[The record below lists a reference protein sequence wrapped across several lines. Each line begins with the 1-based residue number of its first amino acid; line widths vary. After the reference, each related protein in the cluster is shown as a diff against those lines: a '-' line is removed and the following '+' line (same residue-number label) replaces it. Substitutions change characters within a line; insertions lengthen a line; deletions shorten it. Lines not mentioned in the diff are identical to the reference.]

1 MKNSLARLYNFRG
14 NLSRRDFLV
23 YWLWV
28 YLLPKI
34 WPFLA
39 AAVNYLIFG
48 KDWEPVRIAG
58 GLIFTVSIHLLLMSF
73 FVGAMWRRLND
84 IGFALYPKLLICS
97 LSLFFPPFGWMLQ
110 LTLLMLSSHNK
121 ATCDGNNAP

>member
-1 MKNSLARLYNFRG
+1 MKTVLARLYNFRG

-39 AAVNYLIFG
+39 AAVNYFVFG
-48 KDWEPVRIAG
+48 KNWEPVRIAG
-58 GLIFTVSIHLLLMSF
+58 GLLFTVSIHLLLMSF

-84 IGFALYPKLLICS
+84 IGFAIMPRLIICS
-97 LSLFFPPFGWMLQ
+97 LSFFFPPFGWMLQ
-110 LTLLMLSSHNK
+110 LTVLMLNRRKSRN
-121 ATCDGNNAP
+121 

>member
-1 MKNSLARLYNFRG
+1 MKNAFARLYNFRG
-14 NLSRRDFLV
+14 NLSRRDFLT

-39 AAVNYLIFG
+39 AAVNYLVFG

-58 GLIFTVSIHLLLMSF
+58 GLLFTVSIHLLLMSF

-84 IGFALYPKLLICS
+84 IGFAVMPKLIICS
-97 LSLFFPPFGWMLQ
+97 LSFFLPPFGWMLQ
-110 LTLLMLSSHNK
+110 LTMLLLSPRRHQ
-121 ATCDGNNAP
+121 